1 MATYGVNL
9 SASERALVERL
20 AADLEPVR
28 RLRSPMV
35 QLGFWLVLEAAVIWA
50 RVNLGSRG
58 DVPSKIHSLLYL
70 FELMAFALIG
80 AFSALLAFRS
90 AVPGREPGRR
100 QLTFVAVAS
109 AIAIL
114 SVGLEPIRTSITLL
128 QFIKEGGLCAFWTTL
143 MAALPWFVVFR
154 AVHKGMPM
162 ARGVSGALTA
172 AAAFLFAFAITRI
185 GCPIDDG
192 LHLLV
197 WHLLL
202 PFGLGMVLSV
212 YAGLRLLPKLEG
224 KVSDLKAR
232 VYEKSGRL

>member
-1 MATYGVNL
+1 MATYQANL
-9 SASERALVERL
+9 SPSERALVDRL
-20 AADLEPVR
+20 VADLKPVR
-28 RLRSPMV
+28 RLRPPII
-35 QLGFWLVLEAAVIWA
+35 QLALWLVLEAAVIWA
-50 RVNLGSRG
+50 RLNMGSRG
-58 DVPSKIHSLLYL
+58 DVPSKIHSPLYL
-70 FELMAFALIG
+70 FELAAFGLLG
-80 AFSALLAFRS
+80 AFCALLAFRS

-128 QFIKEGGLCAFWTTL
+128 QFAEEGGLCAFWTTL

-162 ARGVSGALTA
+162 TRGISGALTA
-172 AAAFLFAFAITRI
+172 SAAFLFAFAITRI

-192 LHLLV
+192 LHLIV

-212 YAGLRLLPKLEG
+212 YAGLRWLPNLQD
-224 KVSDLKAR
+224 KVMALRNRSI
-232 VYEKSGRL
+232 